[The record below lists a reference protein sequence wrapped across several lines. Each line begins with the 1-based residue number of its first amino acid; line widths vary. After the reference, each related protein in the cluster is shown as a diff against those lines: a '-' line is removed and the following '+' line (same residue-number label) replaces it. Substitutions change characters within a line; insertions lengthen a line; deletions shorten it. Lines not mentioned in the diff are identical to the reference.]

1 MASIREFI
9 VHAVNNFVPLNE
21 YAQKIVDQLVKQYM
35 GQAEEYG
42 YDDVDEDDIR
52 KYITRFDKI
61 KYSLKDKDKELFKQ
75 EGADYVALIELPK
88 LMQLVTTAPDIEL
101 DNSKQKEIPE
111 DERPMEVYAS
121 PDRKIIIYKGDK
133 EKNCV
138 RFKAEQAPSI
148 PWCIASSSYSNYRY
162 DQVKGY
168 PVFYLAK
175 NENLPSTDDTSVVA
189 IQVKSPKLRTTN
201 KRYRWTNRR
210 NSPHESSD
218 MSWEELVSNI
228 PWLTEIPNVKEVLKY
243 VPLSSEEEEAQGAD
257 KIGITY
263 QEWSE
268 LPFKRKQRYLIAR
281 SAGYNSSLF
290 TNVSNDNFGTK
301 FLPKYPELALNA
313 AQRINDSRPM
323 VSSDIMMS
331 AYDKFDNNTKK
342 SLISNLL
349 ARGKKISTAYL
360 SNHDFPF
367 EAVKDITN
375 RNGWDNESKDTY
387 YFVTKDG
394 DAIVG
399 IVQESDNN
407 LSLSIYTDTTAKE
420 NIKLSD
426 RTAKFI
432 KSSAN
437 LDKLPISILNSL
449 IANNQL
455 TTKEAFN
462 KLKETPPEKSSVATK
477 EIGDSDYVFDSRSL
491 NVYKVTDNGFLDA
504 SSEEFEED
512 PFAKEKE
519 DPYLQKRAIDTFNYL
534 AKNRRNFP
542 KQINYK
548 NAIDVAS
555 KLPYDQRV
563 WDKRGENRP
572 QDTSVLLFANGLPFY
587 VPKDINLYDNARDL
601 IISDDMWDDRGRR
614 DGSRL
619 NDAQLRAYQ
628 RYAEETNQALSG
640 ESLKRTLDR
649 LGDNDYVKLFLKL
662 NLPLAQDNP
671 YKFFEKDGRVFLI
684 NKQDPTENY
693 YVNPNTG
700 NLING
705 RMSGTKAQQVLNSL
719 EPMPASQAQLRQRI
733 AQRQAQEPVEEPPQA
748 AAGEAPQAVAIT
760 PGPHTGEEV
769 FAIFTRL
776 NLPFGRLPAT
786 VQRRIFGQGAVI
798 VSATGDRGAETRN
811 QLLTARGRVTAVARL
826 EGRSSAIYFIRMA
839 SGTVI
844 ATIAMQPGN
853 YQLLATPGAV
863 YQLGSVTNLS
873 NVLQMHNIT
882 EEEKGICVREFL
894 AENPSM
900 VDEVKQHL
908 KHYIKTRE
916 MKTPNTTQ
924 VLKEVL
930 KRLVKENQP
939 APAPSKPDT
948 KPTTAPGKPGT
959 DRPKP
964 RRPLGN
970 PDVKPKPKAV
980 MSEEEVVDKIV
991 KRFKSKK

>member
-9 VHAVNNFVPLNE
+9 VHVVSNFVPLNE

-35 GQAEEYG
+35 GQAQEYG

-101 DNSKQKEIPE
+101 DKSKEKEIPK

-121 PDRKIIIYKGDK
+121 PDRNIIIYKGDK

-162 DQVKGY
+162 DQSKGY

-175 NENLPSTDDTSVVA
+175 NENLPSSDDTSIVA
-189 IQVKSPKLRTTN
+189 IQVKSPKLRTSSS
-201 KRYRWTNRR
+201 RYRWTNRR

-218 MSWEELVSNI
+218 MSWDDLVSNI
-228 PWLTEIPNVKEVLKY
+228 PWLTEVPNAKEVLKY
-243 VPLSSEEEEAQGAD
+243 VPLSSEEEEAHGAG
-257 KIGITY
+257 KRGMSY
-263 QEWSE
+263 QDWSE
-268 LPFKRKQRYLIAR
+268 LSFNKKQRYLIAR
-281 SAGYNSSLF
+281 ASEYNSSLF
-290 TNVSNDNFGTK
+290 TNINNDNFGTK
-301 FLPKYPELALNA
+301 ILPKYPELALNA

-323 VSSDIMMS
+323 VNSDIMMS

-432 KSSAN
+432 KSSAT
-437 LDKLPISILNSL
+437 LDKLPISILNVL

-462 KLKETPPEKSSVATK
+462 KIKEVPPEKSSVATK
-477 EIGDSDYVFDSRSL
+477 ELDGSDYLFDSRSL
-491 NVYKVTDNGFLDA
+491 NVYKVTDGGFSDA
-504 SSEEFEED
+504 SNEEFEED

-519 DPYLQKRAIDTFNYL
+519 DPYLQKRAVDTFNYL
-534 AKNRRNFP
+534 AKNRRAFP

-548 NAIDVAS
+548 NAIDIAS
-555 KLPYDQRV
+555 KLPYDQRI
-563 WDKRGENRP
+563 WDERGDNRP
-572 QDTSVLLFANGLPFY
+572 QNMFVLLFANGLPFY
-587 VPKDINLYDNARDL
+587 VPKDINQPDTTRDL
-601 IISDDMWDDRGRR
+601 VITDEAWNDEGRI
-614 DGSRL
+614 DGTRL
-619 NDAQLRAYQ
+619 NDAQMRAYQ
-628 RYAEETNQALSG
+628 RYAEETNQTLSG
-640 ESLKRTLDR
+640 ESLKNILDR
-649 LGDNDYVKLFLKL
+649 LGDNDYIKLFLKL
-662 NLPLAQDNP
+662 NFPLAEDNP
-671 YKFFEKDGRVFLI
+671 FKFFEKDGRVFLI

-700 NLING
+700 NLITG

-719 EPMPASQAQLRQRI
+719 EPIPATQAQLRQRI
-733 AQRQAQEPVEEPPQA
+733 AQRPTQEPTEEPPQA
-748 AAGEAPQAVAIT
+748 AAGEAPQAVAT
-760 PGPHTGEEV
+760 RPGPHTGEQMQT
-769 FAIFTRL
+769 IFL
-776 NLPFGRLPAT
+776 QLHLPFGTLPVS
-786 VQRRIFGQGAVI
+786 VQRRILQGAVI

-811 QLLTARGRVTAVARL
+811 QLLTARGRVTAVAKL
-826 EGRSSAIYFIRMA
+826 EGRSSAVYFIRMA

>member
-1 MASIREFI
+1 MVSIREFI

-35 GQAEEYG
+35 DQADDYG
-42 YDDVDEDDIR
+42 YDDIDEEDLK
-52 KYITRFDKI
+52 KYIARFDRI
-61 KYSLKDKDKELFKQ
+61 KYSLKDRDKELFKQ
-75 EGADYVALIELPK
+75 EGNDYVALIELPK
-88 LMQLVTTAPDIEL
+88 LIQLVTTAPDVEL
-101 DNSKQKEIPE
+101 DKTKEKEIPK

-121 PDRKIIIYKGDK
+121 PDRKIVIYKGDK
-133 EKNCV
+133 EKNCI
-138 RFKAEQAPSI
+138 RFRTEQAPSV
-148 PWCIASSSYSNYRY
+148 PWCITNSAYSNYRY
-162 DQVKGY
+162 NEDKGY

-175 NENLPSTDDTSVVA
+175 NENLPSSDDTSVVA
-189 IQVKSPKLRTTN
+189 IQVKSPKLKTPN
-201 KRYRWTNRR
+201 SRYRWTNRR
-210 NSPHESSD
+210 NTPHESSD
-218 MSWEELVSNI
+218 MSWEDLVSNI

-243 VPLSSEEEEAQGAD
+243 VPLSSEEEESYGAG
-257 KIGITY
+257 KKGITY
-263 QEWSE
+263 QAWSE
-268 LPFKRKQRYLIAR
+268 LPFNKKQSYLISRA
-281 SAGYNSSLF
+281 SQYNSSLF
-290 TNVSNDNFGTK
+290 TNIRNDNFGTK
-301 FLPKYPELALNA
+301 ILPKYPELALNA
-313 AQRINDSRPM
+313 AQRINDDRPIL
-323 VSSDIMMS
+323 SADIMMD

-349 ARGKKISTAYL
+349 ARGKKIDISYL
-360 SNHDFPF
+360 SNHNFPF

-375 RNGWDNESKDTY
+375 RNGWDDDNTF
-387 YFVTKDG
+387 YFTTKDG
-394 DAIVG
+394 NAVVG
-399 IVQESDNN
+399 LTQESGND
-407 LSLSIYTDTTAKE
+407 LSLGIYTDTTAK
-420 NIKLSD
+420 NNVKLSD

-437 LDKLPISILNSL
+437 LDKLPISILNAL
-449 IANNQL
+449 IAKNQL
-455 TTKEAFN
+455 TAKEAFD
-462 KLKETPPEKSSVATK
+462 KIKEVPPEKSSVATK

-491 NVYKVTDNGFLDA
+491 NVYKVADDGFLDA
-504 SSEEFEED
+504 SNEEFEED
-512 PFAKEKE
+512 PFSKEKE
-519 DPYLQKRAIDTFNYL
+519 DPYLQKRAVDTFNYL

-548 NAIDVAS
+548 NAIDIAS
-555 KLPYDQRV
+555 KLPYDQRIY
-563 WDKRGENRP
+563 DERGNNVPR
-572 QDTSVLLFANGLPFY
+572 DMFVLLFADGLPFY
-587 VPKDINLYDNARDL
+587 VPKDINQGDVRDL
-601 IISDDMWDDRGRR
+601 IIADEAWNDQGKR
-614 DGSRL
+614 DGTRL
-619 NDAQLRAYQ
+619 NDAQMRAYR

-640 ESLKRTLDR
+640 ENLKRTLDNF
-649 LGDNDYVKLFLKL
+649 GDVDYAKLLLKL
-662 NLPLAQDNP
+662 NLPLAEDNP
-671 YKFFEKDGRVFLI
+671 YKFFEKDGRIFLI

-693 YVNPNTG
+693 YINPSTG
-700 NLING
+700 NLITG

-719 EPMPASQAQLRQRI
+719 EPISATQAQLRQRI
-733 AQRQAQEPVEEPPQA
+733 AQRATQEPTEEPPQA
-748 AAGEAPQAVAIT
+748 ADGEAPNEVRT
-760 PGPHTGEEV
+760 RPGPHTGEEMQTL
-769 FAIFTRL
+769 FLRL
-776 NLPFGRLPAT
+776 NLPFGTLPGA
-786 VQRRIFGQGAVI
+786 VRNRILQGAVI

-839 SGTVI
+839 SGNVI

-882 EEEKGICVREFL
+882 EEEKGVCVREFL
-894 AENPSM
+894 SENPSM
-900 VDEVKQHL
+900 VDEVKKHL
-908 KHYIKTRE
+908 KYYIKTRE
-916 MKTPNTTQ
+916 MKAPNTTQ

>member
-35 GQAEEYG
+35 GQAQEYG
-42 YDDVDEDDIR
+42 YEDVDEDDIK

-101 DNSKQKEIPE
+101 DKAKDKEIPK

-121 PDRKIIIYKGDK
+121 ADRKIIIYKGDK

-138 RFKAEQAPSI
+138 RFKAEQAPRI
-148 PWCIASSSYSNYRY
+148 PWCITSSSYSNYRY
-162 DQVKGY
+162 NQDKGY

-175 NENLPSTDDTSVVA
+175 NENLPSSDDTSIVA

-228 PWLTEIPNVKEVLKY
+228 PWLTEVPNAKEILKY
-243 VPLSSEEEEAQGAD
+243 VPLSSEEEDAHGASER
-257 KIGITY
+257 GMSY
-263 QEWSE
+263 QDWSE
-268 LPFKRKQRYLIAR
+268 LSFNKKQNYLIAR

-290 TNVSNDNFGTK
+290 TNINNDNFGTK
-301 FLPKYPELALNA
+301 ILPKYPELALNV
-313 AQRINDSRPM
+313 AQHINDSRPM
-323 VSSDIMMS
+323 VNSDIMMS

-349 ARGKKISTAYL
+349 ARGKKISTVYL

-394 DAIVG
+394 DAVVG
-399 IVQESDNN
+399 IVQESNNN

-432 KSSAN
+432 KSSAT
-437 LDKLPISILNSL
+437 LDKLPISILNAL

-462 KLKETPPEKSSVATK
+462 KIKEVPPEKSSVATK
-477 EIGDSDYVFDSRSL
+477 ELDGSDYLFDSRSL
-491 NVYKVTDNGFLDA
+491 NIYKVTDGGFSDA
-504 SSEEFEED
+504 SNEEFEED
-512 PFAKEKE
+512 PFTKEKE
-519 DPYLQKRAIDTFNYL
+519 DPYLQKRAVDTFNYL
-534 AKNRRNFP
+534 AKNRRAFP

-548 NAIDVAS
+548 NAIDIAS
-555 KLPYDQRV
+555 KLPYDQRI
-563 WDKRGENRP
+563 WDERGDNRP
-572 QDTSVLLFANGLPFY
+572 QNMFVLLFANGLPFY
-587 VPKDINLYDNARDL
+587 VPKDINQPDTTRDL
-601 IISDDMWDDRGRR
+601 VTTDEAWNDEGRI
-614 DGSRL
+614 DSTRL
-619 NDAQLRAYQ
+619 NDAQMRAYQ
-628 RYAEETNQALSG
+628 RYAEETNQTLSG
-640 ESLKRTLDR
+640 ESLKNILDR
-649 LGDNDYVKLFLKL
+649 LGDNEYTKLFLKL
-662 NLPLAQDNP
+662 NFPLAEDNP
-671 YKFFEKDGRVFLI
+671 FKFFEKDGRVFLI

-693 YVNPNTG
+693 YINPNTG
-700 NLING
+700 NLITG

-733 AQRQAQEPVEEPPQA
+733 AQRPIQEPTEEPPQA

-776 NLPFGRLPAT
+776 NLPFGRLPVA
-786 VQRRIFGQGAVI
+786 VQRRIFQGAVI
-798 VSATGDRGAETRN
+798 VSPTGDRGAETRN

-873 NVLQMHNIT
+873 QVLQTNNIT

-970 PDVKPKPKAV
+970 PDVKPKPKAI

>member
-9 VHAVNNFVPLNE
+9 VHVVSNFVPLNE

-35 GQAEEYG
+35 GQAQEYG

-101 DNSKQKEIPE
+101 DKSKEKEIPK

-121 PDRKIIIYKGDK
+121 PDRNIIIYKGDK

-138 RFKAEQAPSI
+138 RFKAEQAPSV

-162 DQVKGY
+162 DQSKGY

-175 NENLPSTDDTSVVA
+175 NENLPSSDDTSIVA
-189 IQVKSPKLRTTN
+189 IQVKSPKLRTSSS
-201 KRYRWTNRR
+201 RYRWTNRR

-218 MSWEELVSNI
+218 MSWDDLVSNI
-228 PWLTEIPNVKEVLKY
+228 PWLTEVPNAKEVLKY
-243 VPLSSEEEEAQGAD
+243 VPLSSEEEEAHGAG
-257 KIGITY
+257 KRGMSY
-263 QEWSE
+263 QDWSE
-268 LPFKRKQRYLIAR
+268 LSFNKKQRYLIAR
-281 SAGYNSSLF
+281 ASEYNSSLF
-290 TNVSNDNFGTK
+290 TNINNDNFGTK
-301 FLPKYPELALNA
+301 ILPKYPELALNA

-323 VSSDIMMS
+323 VNSDIMMS

-432 KSSAN
+432 KSSAT
-437 LDKLPISILNSL
+437 LDKLPISILNVL

-462 KLKETPPEKSSVATK
+462 KIKEVPPEKSSVATK
-477 EIGDSDYVFDSRSL
+477 ELDGSDYLFDSRSL
-491 NVYKVTDNGFLDA
+491 NVYKVTDGGFSDA
-504 SSEEFEED
+504 SNEEFEED

-519 DPYLQKRAIDTFNYL
+519 DPYLQKRAVDTFNYL
-534 AKNRRNFP
+534 AKNRRAFP

-548 NAIDVAS
+548 NAIDIAS
-555 KLPYDQRV
+555 KLPYDQRI
-563 WDKRGENRP
+563 WDERGDNRP
-572 QDTSVLLFANGLPFY
+572 QNMFVLLFANGLPFY
-587 VPKDINLYDNARDL
+587 VPKDINQPDTTRDL
-601 IISDDMWDDRGRR
+601 VITDEAWNDEGRI
-614 DGSRL
+614 DGTRL
-619 NDAQLRAYQ
+619 NDAQMRAYQ
-628 RYAEETNQALSG
+628 RYAEETNQTLSG
-640 ESLKRTLDR
+640 ESLKNILDR
-649 LGDNDYVKLFLKL
+649 LGDNDYIKLFLKL
-662 NLPLAQDNP
+662 NFPLAEDNP
-671 YKFFEKDGRVFLI
+671 FKFFEKDGRVFLI

-700 NLING
+700 NLITG

-719 EPMPASQAQLRQRI
+719 EPIPATQAQLRQRI
-733 AQRQAQEPVEEPPQA
+733 AQRPTQEPTEEPPQA
-748 AAGEAPQAVAIT
+748 AAGEAPQAVAT
-760 PGPHTGEEV
+760 RPGPHTGEQMQT
-769 FAIFTRL
+769 IFL
-776 NLPFGRLPAT
+776 QLHLPFGTLPVS
-786 VQRRIFGQGAVI
+786 VQRRILQGAVI

-811 QLLTARGRVTAVARL
+811 QLLTARGRVTAVAKL
-826 EGRSSAIYFIRMA
+826 EGRSSAVYFIRMA

-873 NVLQMHNIT
+873 QVLQTNNIT

>member
-101 DNSKQKEIPE
+101 DKSKEKEIPK

-121 PDRKIIIYKGDK
+121 PDRKIIVYKGDK
-133 EKNCV
+133 DKNCV

-148 PWCIASSSYSNYRY
+148 PWCITGGSYSNYRY
-162 DQVKGY
+162 DESKGY

-175 NENLPSTDDTSVVA
+175 NENLPSSDDTSVVA
-189 IQVKSPKLRTTN
+189 IQVKSPKLRTPN
-201 KRYRWTNRR
+201 RKYRLTNRR
-210 NSPHESSD
+210 NHPHESSD
-218 MSWEELVSNI
+218 MSWDDLVSNI
-228 PWLTEIPNVKEVLKY
+228 PWLTEIPDVKEVLKY
-243 VPLSSEEEEAQGAD
+243 IPLSSEEEQAHGASQ
-257 KIGITY
+257 KGINY
-263 QEWSE
+263 QDWSE
-268 LPFKRKQRYLIAR
+268 LPFSKKQQYLVAR
-281 SAGYNSSLF
+281 SANYNSSLF
-290 TNVSNDNFGTK
+290 NNISNDIFCTK
-301 FLPKYPELALNA
+301 ILPKYPELALNA
-313 AQRINDSRPM
+313 AQHINDNRPM
-323 VSSDIMMS
+323 LNANMMMD

-349 ARGKKISTAYL
+349 ARGKKLNTSYL

-375 RNGWDNESKDTY
+375 RNGWDDDDTY

-394 DAIVG
+394 DAVAG
-399 IVQESDNN
+399 IAQESDND
-407 LSLSIYTDTTAKE
+407 LSLSIYTDTTAKT

-432 KSSAN
+432 KSSAK
-437 LDKLPISILNSL
+437 LDKLPISILNAL
-449 IANNQL
+449 IAKNQL
-455 TTKEAFN
+455 TSKEAFD
-462 KLKETPPEKSSVATK
+462 KIKEVPPEKSSVGTK

-491 NVYKVTDNGFLDA
+491 NVYKVADNGFLDA

-519 DPYLQKRAIDTFNYL
+519 DPYLQKRTIDTFNYL

-548 NAIDVAS
+548 NAIDIAS
-555 KLPYDQRV
+555 KLPYDQRI
-563 WDKRGENRP
+563 WDERGDNRP
-572 QDTSVLLFANGLPFY
+572 QDMFVLLFANGLPFY
-587 VPKDINLYDNARDL
+587 VPKDINQPDTTRDL
-601 IISDDMWDDRGRR
+601 VVSDDMWDDRGRR
-614 DGSRL
+614 DGTRL
-619 NDAQLRAYQ
+619 NDAQMRAYQ
-628 RYAEETNQALSG
+628 RYAEETNQTLSG
-640 ESLKRTLDR
+640 ESLKNILDR
-649 LGDNDYVKLFLKL
+649 LGDNDYIKLLLKL

-671 YKFFEKDGRVFLI
+671 FKFFEKDGRIFLI
-684 NKQDPTENY
+684 NKQDPNENY

-700 NLING
+700 NLITG
-705 RMSGTKAQQVLNSL
+705 RMSGPRAQQVLNSL
-719 EPMPASQAQLRQRI
+719 EPMPATQAQLRQRI
-733 AQRQAQEPVEEPPQA
+733 AQRPIQEPTEEPPQA
-748 AAGEAPQAVAIT
+748 AAGEAPQAVAT
-760 PGPHTGEEV
+760 RPGPHTGEQMQT
-769 FAIFTRL
+769 IFL
-776 NLPFGRLPAT
+776 QLHLPFGTLPVS
-786 VQRRIFGQGAVI
+786 VQRRILQGAVI

-826 EGRSSAIYFIRMA
+826 EGRSSAVYFIRMA

-894 AENPSM
+894 AENPSK

-908 KHYIKTRE
+908 KYYIKTRE

>member
-1 MASIREFI
+1 MASIKEFI

-35 GQAEEYG
+35 DQADEYG
-42 YDDVDEDDIR
+42 YNDVDEEDIK

-61 KYSLKDKDKELFKQ
+61 KYSLKDRDKELFKQ
-75 EGADYVALIELPK
+75 EGNDYVALIELPK
-88 LMQLVTTAPDIEL
+88 LIQLVTTAPDVDLE
-101 DNSKQKEIPE
+101 KTKEKEIPR

-121 PDRKIIIYKGDK
+121 PDRKIVIYKGDK
-133 EKNCV
+133 DKNCV
-138 RFKAEQAPSI
+138 RFKAEQAPSV
-148 PWCIASSSYSNYRY
+148 PWCIAGGSYSNYRY
-162 DQVKGY
+162 DENKGY

-175 NENLPSTDDTSVVA
+175 NENLPSSDDTSVVA
-189 IQVKSPKLRTTN
+189 IQVKSPKLRTPDR
-201 KRYRWTNRR
+201 RYRWTNRR

-218 MSWEELVSNI
+218 MSWDQLISNI
-228 PWLTEIPNVKEVLKY
+228 PWLTEVPNVKEVLKY
-243 VPLSSEEEEAQGAD
+243 VPLSSEEEEAHGAGKQG
-257 KIGITY
+257 ISY
-263 QEWSE
+263 QDWSE
-268 LPFKRKQRYLIAR
+268 LSFNKKQRYLIAR
-281 SAGYNSSLF
+281 STEYRSNLF
-290 TNVSNDNFGTK
+290 TNISNDNFGRK
-301 FLPKYPELALNA
+301 ILPKYPELALNA
-313 AQRINDSRPM
+313 AQRINDDRPIIT
-323 VSSDIMMS
+323 SDIMMD
-331 AYDKFDNNTKK
+331 AYDKFDSNTKK

-349 ARGKKISTAYL
+349 ARGKKIHTSNL

-367 EAVKDITN
+367 EAIKDITN
-375 RNGWDNESKDTY
+375 RNGWDDDDTY

-394 DAIVG
+394 SAIVG
-399 IVQESDNN
+399 INQESDNN
-407 LSLSIYTDTTAKE
+407 LTLSIYTDTTAKQ

-437 LDKLPISILNSL
+437 LDKLPISILNAL
-449 IANNQL
+449 IAKNQL
-455 TTKEAFN
+455 TTKEAFD
-462 KLKETPPEKSSVATK
+462 KIKEVPPEKSLVATK
-477 EIGDSDYVFDSRSL
+477 EIDDSDYIFDSRSL
-491 NVYKVTDNGFLDA
+491 SIYKVADNGFIDV
-504 SSEEFEED
+504 SNEEFEED

-519 DPYLQKRAIDTFNYL
+519 DPYLQKRIIDTFNYL
-534 AKNRRNFP
+534 AKKRRDFP

-548 NAIDVAS
+548 NAINIAS
-555 KLPYDQRV
+555 KLPYDQRI
-563 WDKRGENRP
+563 WDERGDNQP
-572 QDTSVLLFANGLPFY
+572 QNMFVLLFANGLPFY
-587 VPKDINLYDNARDL
+587 VPKDINQPDSARNL
-601 IISDDMWDDRGRR
+601 VISSNMWDNRGKK
-614 DGSRL
+614 DSSL
-619 NDAQLRAYQ
+619 LDDAQMRAYQ

-640 ESLKRTLDR
+640 GSLKRTLDG
-649 LGDNDYVKLFLKL
+649 LDDNNYAKLLLKL
-662 NLPLAQDNP
+662 NLPLAEDNP
-671 YKFFEKDGRVFLI
+671 FKFFEKDGRVFLI

-693 YVNPNTG
+693 YINPSTG
-700 NLING
+700 NLITG
-705 RMSGTKAQQVLNSL
+705 RMSGTRAQQVLNSL
-719 EPMPASQAQLRQRI
+719 EPMPATQAQLRQRI
-733 AQRQAQEPVEEPPQA
+733 AQRQAQEPTEEPPQV
-748 AAGEAPQAVAIT
+748 AAGEAPQAVATT
-760 PGPHTGEEV
+760 PGPHTGEQMQT
-769 FAIFTRL
+769 IFL
-776 NLPFGRLPAT
+776 QLHLPFGSLPVT
-786 VQRRIFGQGAVI
+786 VQRRILQGAVI
-798 VSATGDRGAETRN
+798 APAAGDRGAETRN

-826 EGRSSAIYFIRMA
+826 EGRSSAVYFIRMA

-916 MKTPNTTQ
+916 MKTPNATQ

-939 APAPSKPDT
+939 ATAPSKPDT

>member
-9 VHAVNNFVPLNE
+9 VHVVSNFVPLNE

-35 GQAEEYG
+35 GQAQEYG

-101 DNSKQKEIPE
+101 DKSKEKEIPK

-121 PDRKIIIYKGDK
+121 PDRNIIIYKGDK

-138 RFKAEQAPSI
+138 RFKAEQAPSV

-162 DQVKGY
+162 DQSKGY

-175 NENLPSTDDTSVVA
+175 NENLPSSDDTSIVA
-189 IQVKSPKLRTTN
+189 IQVKSPKLRTSSS
-201 KRYRWTNRR
+201 RYRWTNRR

-218 MSWEELVSNI
+218 MSWDDLVSNI
-228 PWLTEIPNVKEVLKY
+228 PWLTEVPNAKEVLKY
-243 VPLSSEEEEAQGAD
+243 VPLSSEEEEAHGAG
-257 KIGITY
+257 KRGMSY
-263 QEWSE
+263 QDWSE
-268 LPFKRKQRYLIAR
+268 LSFNKKQRYLIAR
-281 SAGYNSSLF
+281 ASEYNSSLF
-290 TNVSNDNFGTK
+290 TNINNDNFGTK
-301 FLPKYPELALNA
+301 ILPKYPELALNA

-432 KSSAN
+432 KSSAT
-437 LDKLPISILNSL
+437 LDKLPISILNVL

-462 KLKETPPEKSSVATK
+462 KIKEVPPEKSSVATK
-477 EIGDSDYVFDSRSL
+477 ELDGSDYLFDSRSL
-491 NVYKVTDNGFLDA
+491 NVYKVTDGGFSDA
-504 SSEEFEED
+504 SNEEFEED

-519 DPYLQKRAIDTFNYL
+519 DPYLQKRAVDTFNYL
-534 AKNRRNFP
+534 AKNRRAFP

-548 NAIDVAS
+548 NAIDIAS
-555 KLPYDQRV
+555 KLPYDQRI
-563 WDKRGENRP
+563 WDERGDNRP
-572 QDTSVLLFANGLPFY
+572 QNMFVLLFANGLPFY
-587 VPKDINLYDNARDL
+587 VPKDINQPDTTRDL
-601 IISDDMWDDRGRR
+601 VITDEAWNDEGRI
-614 DGSRL
+614 DGTRL
-619 NDAQLRAYQ
+619 NDAQMRAYQ
-628 RYAEETNQALSG
+628 RYAEETNQTLSG
-640 ESLKRTLDR
+640 ESLKNILDR
-649 LGDNDYVKLFLKL
+649 LGDNDYIKLFLKL
-662 NLPLAQDNP
+662 NFPLAEDNP
-671 YKFFEKDGRVFLI
+671 FKFFEKDGRVFLI

-700 NLING
+700 NLITG

-719 EPMPASQAQLRQRI
+719 EPIPATQAQLRQRI
-733 AQRQAQEPVEEPPQA
+733 AQRPTQEPTEEPPQA
-748 AAGEAPQAVAIT
+748 AAGEAPQAVAT
-760 PGPHTGEEV
+760 RPGPHTGEQMQT
-769 FAIFTRL
+769 IFL
-776 NLPFGRLPAT
+776 QLHLPFGTLPVS
-786 VQRRIFGQGAVI
+786 VQRRILQGAVI

-811 QLLTARGRVTAVARL
+811 QLLTARGRVTAVAKL
-826 EGRSSAIYFIRMA
+826 EGRSSAVYFIRMA

>member
-101 DNSKQKEIPE
+101 DKSKEKEIPK

-121 PDRKIIIYKGDK
+121 PDRNIIIYKGDK

-138 RFKAEQAPSI
+138 RFKAEQAPSV

-162 DQVKGY
+162 DQSKGY

-175 NENLPSTDDTSVVA
+175 NENLPSSDDTSIVA
-189 IQVKSPKLRTTN
+189 IQVKSPKLRTSSS
-201 KRYRWTNRR
+201 RYRWTNRR

-218 MSWEELVSNI
+218 MSWDDLVSNI
-228 PWLTEIPNVKEVLKY
+228 PWLTEVPNAKEVLKY
-243 VPLSSEEEEAQGAD
+243 VPLSSEEEEAHGAG
-257 KIGITY
+257 KRGMSY
-263 QEWSE
+263 QDWSE
-268 LPFKRKQRYLIAR
+268 LSFNKKQRYLIAR
-281 SAGYNSSLF
+281 ASEYNSSLF
-290 TNVSNDNFGTK
+290 TNINNDNFGTK
-301 FLPKYPELALNA
+301 ILPKYPELALNA

-323 VSSDIMMS
+323 VNSDIMMS

-432 KSSAN
+432 KSSAT
-437 LDKLPISILNSL
+437 LDKLPISILNVL

-462 KLKETPPEKSSVATK
+462 KIKEVPPEKSSVATK
-477 EIGDSDYVFDSRSL
+477 ELDGSDYLFDSRSL
-491 NVYKVTDNGFLDA
+491 NVYKVTDGGFSDA
-504 SSEEFEED
+504 SNEEFEED

-519 DPYLQKRAIDTFNYL
+519 DPYLQKRAVDTFNYL
-534 AKNRRNFP
+534 AKNRRAFP

-548 NAIDVAS
+548 NAIDIAS
-555 KLPYDQRV
+555 KLPYDQRI
-563 WDKRGENRP
+563 WDERGDNRP
-572 QDTSVLLFANGLPFY
+572 QNMFVLLFANGLPFY
-587 VPKDINLYDNARDL
+587 VPKDINQPDTTRDL
-601 IISDDMWDDRGRR
+601 VITDEAWNDEGRI
-614 DGSRL
+614 DGTRL
-619 NDAQLRAYQ
+619 NDAQMRAYQ
-628 RYAEETNQALSG
+628 RYAEETNQTLSG
-640 ESLKRTLDR
+640 ESLKNILDR
-649 LGDNDYVKLFLKL
+649 LGDNDYIKLFLKL
-662 NLPLAQDNP
+662 NFPLAEDNP
-671 YKFFEKDGRVFLI
+671 FKFFEKDGRVFLI

-700 NLING
+700 NLITG

-719 EPMPASQAQLRQRI
+719 EPIPATQAQLRQRI
-733 AQRQAQEPVEEPPQA
+733 AQRPTQEPTEEPPQA
-748 AAGEAPQAVAIT
+748 AAGEAPQAVAT
-760 PGPHTGEEV
+760 RPGPHTGEQMQT
-769 FAIFTRL
+769 IFL
-776 NLPFGRLPAT
+776 QLHLPFGTLPVS
-786 VQRRIFGQGAVI
+786 VQRRILQGAVI

-811 QLLTARGRVTAVARL
+811 QLLTARGRVTAVAKL
-826 EGRSSAIYFIRMA
+826 EGRSSAVYFIRMA

>member
-9 VHAVNNFVPLNE
+9 VHVVNNFVPLNE

-35 GQAEEYG
+35 DQAEEYG

-75 EGADYVALIELPK
+75 EGSDYVALIELPK
-88 LMQLVTTAPDIEL
+88 LMQLVTTAPDIDLE
-101 DNSKQKEIPE
+101 KTKEKEIPK

-121 PDRKIIIYKGDK
+121 PDRKIIVYKGDK

-138 RFKAEQAPSI
+138 RFKTEQAPSI
-148 PWCIASSSYSNYRY
+148 PWCITNTAYSNYRY
-162 DQVKGY
+162 NEDKGY

-175 NENLPSTDDTSVVA
+175 NENLPSSDDTSVVA
-189 IQVKSPKLRTTN
+189 IQVKSPKLRTPD

-210 NSPHESSD
+210 NHPHESSD
-218 MSWEELVSNI
+218 MSWEDLVSNI
-228 PWLTEIPNVKEVLKY
+228 PWLTEVPNVKEVLKY
-243 VPLSSEEEEAQGAD
+243 VPLSSEEEEAHGAG
-257 KIGITY
+257 KKGMTY
-263 QEWSE
+263 QDWSE
-268 LPFKRKQRYLIAR
+268 LPFNKKQRYLIAR
-281 SAGYNSSLF
+281 SSEYRSNLF
-290 TNVSNDNFGTK
+290 TNISNDAFGTK
-301 FLPKYPELALNA
+301 ILPKYPELALNA
-313 AQRINDSRPM
+313 AQRINDDRPILSAD
-323 VSSDIMMS
+323 VMMD

-349 ARGKKISTAYL
+349 ARGKKIGTSYL
-360 SNHDFPF
+360 SNHNFPF

-375 RNGWDNESKDTY
+375 RNGWDDDDTY

-394 DAIVG
+394 SAVVG
-399 IVQESDNN
+399 INQESNNN
-407 LSLSIYTDTTAKE
+407 LSLGIYTDSTAK
-420 NIKLSD
+420 NNVKLSD

-437 LDKLPISILNSL
+437 LDKLPISILNAL
-449 IANNQL
+449 IAKNQL
-455 TTKEAFN
+455 TTKEAFD
-462 KLKETPPEKSSVATK
+462 KIKEVPPEKSSVATK

-491 NVYKVTDNGFLDA
+491 NVYKVADNGFLDA
-504 SSEEFEED
+504 SNEEFKED

-548 NAIDVAS
+548 NAIDIAS
-555 KLPYDQRV
+555 KLPYDQRI
-563 WDKRGENRP
+563 WDERGDNRP
-572 QDTSVLLFANGLPFY
+572 QNMFVLLFANGLPFY
-587 VPKDINLYDNARDL
+587 VPKDINQPDTTRDL
-601 IISDDMWDDRGRR
+601 VISDDMWDDKGRR
-614 DGSRL
+614 DGTRL
-619 NDAQLRAYQ
+619 NDAQMRAYQ
-628 RYAEETNQALSG
+628 RYAEETNQTLSG
-640 ESLKRTLDR
+640 ESLKNILDR

-662 NLPLAQDNP
+662 NFPLAQDNP
-671 YKFFEKDGRVFLI
+671 FKFFEKDGRVFLI
-684 NKQDPTENY
+684 NKQDPVENY
-693 YVNPNTG
+693 YINPNTG
-700 NLING
+700 NLITG
-705 RMSGTKAQQVLNSL
+705 RMSGTRAQQVLNSL
-719 EPMPASQAQLRQRI
+719 EPISATQAQLRQRI
-733 AQRQAQEPVEEPPQA
+733 AQRPAQEPTEEPPQA
-748 AAGEAPQAVAIT
+748 AAGEAPQAVAT
-760 PGPHTGEEV
+760 RPGPHTGEQMQT
-769 FAIFTRL
+769 IFL
-776 NLPFGRLPAT
+776 QLHLPFSTLPAA
-786 VQRRIFGQGAVI
+786 VQRRILQGAVI

-826 EGRSSAIYFIRMA
+826 EGRSSAVYFIRMA

-894 AENPSM
+894 AENPSK

-908 KHYIKTRE
+908 KYYIKTRE

>member
-1 MASIREFI
+1 
-9 VHAVNNFVPLNE
+9 
-21 YAQKIVDQLVKQYM
+21 
-35 GQAEEYG
+35 
-42 YDDVDEDDIR
+42 
-52 KYITRFDKI
+52 
-61 KYSLKDKDKELFKQ
+61 
-75 EGADYVALIELPK
+75 
-88 LMQLVTTAPDIEL
+88 
-101 DNSKQKEIPE
+101 
-111 DERPMEVYAS
+111 
-121 PDRKIIIYKGDK
+121 
-133 EKNCV
+133 
-138 RFKAEQAPSI
+138 
-148 PWCIASSSYSNYRY
+148 
-162 DQVKGY
+162 
-168 PVFYLAK
+168 
-175 NENLPSTDDTSVVA
+175 
-189 IQVKSPKLRTTN
+189 
-201 KRYRWTNRR
+201 
-210 NSPHESSD
+210 
-218 MSWEELVSNI
+218 
-228 PWLTEIPNVKEVLKY
+228 
-243 VPLSSEEEEAQGAD
+243 
-257 KIGITY
+257 
-263 QEWSE
+263 
-268 LPFKRKQRYLIAR
+268 
-281 SAGYNSSLF
+281 
-290 TNVSNDNFGTK
+290 
-301 FLPKYPELALNA
+301 
-313 AQRINDSRPM
+313 
-323 VSSDIMMS
+323 MMS

-432 KSSAN
+432 KSSAT
-437 LDKLPISILNSL
+437 LDKLPISILNVL

-462 KLKETPPEKSSVATK
+462 KIKEVPPEKSSVATK
-477 EIGDSDYVFDSRSL
+477 ELDGSDYLFDSRSL
-491 NVYKVTDNGFLDA
+491 NVYKVTDGGFSDA
-504 SSEEFEED
+504 SNEEFEED

-519 DPYLQKRAIDTFNYL
+519 DPYLQKRAVDTFNYL
-534 AKNRRNFP
+534 AKNRRAFP

-548 NAIDVAS
+548 NAIDIAS
-555 KLPYDQRV
+555 KLPYDQRI
-563 WDKRGENRP
+563 WDERGDNRP
-572 QDTSVLLFANGLPFY
+572 QNMFVLLFANGLPFY
-587 VPKDINLYDNARDL
+587 VPKDINQPDTTRDL
-601 IISDDMWDDRGRR
+601 VITDEAWNDEGRI
-614 DGSRL
+614 DGTRL
-619 NDAQLRAYQ
+619 NDAQMRAYQ
-628 RYAEETNQALSG
+628 RYAEETNQTLSG
-640 ESLKRTLDR
+640 ESLKNILDR
-649 LGDNDYVKLFLKL
+649 LGDNDYIKLFLKL
-662 NLPLAQDNP
+662 NFPLAEDNP
-671 YKFFEKDGRVFLI
+671 FKFFEKDGRVFLI

-700 NLING
+700 NLITG

-719 EPMPASQAQLRQRI
+719 EPIPATQAQLRQRI
-733 AQRQAQEPVEEPPQA
+733 AQRPTQEPTEEPPQA
-748 AAGEAPQAVAIT
+748 AAGEAPQAVAT
-760 PGPHTGEEV
+760 RPGPHTGEQMQT
-769 FAIFTRL
+769 IFL
-776 NLPFGRLPAT
+776 QLHLPFGTLPVS
-786 VQRRIFGQGAVI
+786 VQRRILQGAVI

-811 QLLTARGRVTAVARL
+811 QLLTARGRVTAVAKL
-826 EGRSSAIYFIRMA
+826 EGRSSAVYFIRMA

>member
-9 VHAVNNFVPLNE
+9 VHVVSNFVPLNE

-35 GQAEEYG
+35 GQAQEYG

-101 DNSKQKEIPE
+101 DKSKEKEIPK

-121 PDRKIIIYKGDK
+121 PDRNIIIYKGDK

-138 RFKAEQAPSI
+138 RFKAEQAPSV

-162 DQVKGY
+162 DQSKGY

-175 NENLPSTDDTSVVA
+175 NENLPSSDDTSIVA
-189 IQVKSPKLRTTN
+189 IQVKSPKLRTSSS
-201 KRYRWTNRR
+201 RYRWTNRR

-218 MSWEELVSNI
+218 MSWDDLVSNI
-228 PWLTEIPNVKEVLKY
+228 PWLTEVPNAKEVLKY
-243 VPLSSEEEEAQGAD
+243 VPLSSEEEEAHGAG
-257 KIGITY
+257 KRGMSY
-263 QEWSE
+263 QDWSE
-268 LPFKRKQRYLIAR
+268 LSFNKKQRYLIAR
-281 SAGYNSSLF
+281 ASEYNSSLF
-290 TNVSNDNFGTK
+290 TNINNDNFGTK
-301 FLPKYPELALNA
+301 ILPKYPELALNA

-323 VSSDIMMS
+323 VNSDIMMS

-432 KSSAN
+432 KSSAT
-437 LDKLPISILNSL
+437 LDKLPISILKVL

-462 KLKETPPEKSSVATK
+462 KIKEVPPEKSSVATK
-477 EIGDSDYVFDSRSL
+477 ELDGSDYLFDSRSL
-491 NVYKVTDNGFLDA
+491 NVYKVTDGGFSDA
-504 SSEEFEED
+504 SNEEFEED

-519 DPYLQKRAIDTFNYL
+519 DPYLQKRAVDTFNYL
-534 AKNRRNFP
+534 AKNRRAFP

-548 NAIDVAS
+548 NAIDIAS
-555 KLPYDQRV
+555 KLPYDQRI
-563 WDKRGENRP
+563 WDERGDNRP
-572 QDTSVLLFANGLPFY
+572 QNMFVLLFANGLPFY
-587 VPKDINLYDNARDL
+587 VPKDINQPDTTRDL
-601 IISDDMWDDRGRR
+601 VITDEAWNDEGRI
-614 DGSRL
+614 DGTRL
-619 NDAQLRAYQ
+619 NDAQMRAYQ
-628 RYAEETNQALSG
+628 RYAEETNQTLSG
-640 ESLKRTLDR
+640 ESLKNILDR
-649 LGDNDYVKLFLKL
+649 LGDNDYIKLFLKL
-662 NLPLAQDNP
+662 NFPLAEDNP
-671 YKFFEKDGRVFLI
+671 FKFFEKDGRVFLI

-700 NLING
+700 NLITG

-719 EPMPASQAQLRQRI
+719 EPIPATQAQLRQRI
-733 AQRQAQEPVEEPPQA
+733 AQRPTQEPTEEPPQA
-748 AAGEAPQAVAIT
+748 AAGEAPQAVAT
-760 PGPHTGEEV
+760 RPGPHTGEQMQT
-769 FAIFTRL
+769 IFL
-776 NLPFGRLPAT
+776 QLHLPFGTLPVS
-786 VQRRIFGQGAVI
+786 VQRRILQGAVI

-811 QLLTARGRVTAVARL
+811 QLLTARGRVTAVAKL
-826 EGRSSAIYFIRMA
+826 EGRSSAVYFIRMA